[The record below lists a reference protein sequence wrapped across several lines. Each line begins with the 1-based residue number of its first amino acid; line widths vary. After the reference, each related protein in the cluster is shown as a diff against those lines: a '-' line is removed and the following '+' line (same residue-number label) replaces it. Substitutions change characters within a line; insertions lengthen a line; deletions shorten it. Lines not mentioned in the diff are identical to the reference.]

1 MNAAFTQAAR
11 NVLFHDESLLQ
22 RFRLT
27 VKASPKP
34 QKSKFTFV
42 CVINNQLDE
51 STFIIGALGFFL
63 HF

>member
-11 NVLFHDESLLQ
+11 NVLFHDEALLQ

-34 QKSKFTFV
+34 QKSKFTV
-42 CVINNQLDE
+42 NGKKTHKTMNRPEI
-51 STFIIGALGFFL
+51 
-63 HF
+63 